1 MENKQEEQPTTA
13 MEYLA
18 LLKLKHAEWDK
29 LLKAEQERPQPD
41 AFLMAQYK
49 KHKLSIKDEIQ
60 QLEQMLLK

>member
-1 MENKQEEQPTTA
+1 MENKQEEPTNA

-29 LLKAEQERPQPD
+29 LLKAEQDRPAPD

-49 KHKLSIKDEIQ
+49 KHKLAIKDEID
-60 QLEQMLLK
+60 QLEKALLK

>member
-41 AFLMAQYK
+41 AFLVAQYK
-49 KHKLSIKDEIQ
+49 RHKLSIKDEIA
-60 QLEQMLLK
+60 QLEKELFK